1 MRYWIIGILLVLVL
15 AACSSPVAPPLEP
28 SEAGSPQAQPTP
40 EPTEVIS
47 PPVEPTSEPTSG
59 SAAPLLDEEIIHM
72 HPSEVDNTTLPIT
85 AVEDLHR
92 TGRPQDYDINTYR
105 LVVEGLVESPLSLSY
120 EDLLSRPQASEL
132 VLLICRGVFSD
143 NAVWTGTPLKPIL
156 EEAGISSR
164 ASHVRFV
171 AGDEY
176 TQTMPLE
183 EALAGG
189 VFLAYEVNGEPLPPE
204 HGYPIRLVVRHQ
216 YGSRWVKWLE
226 RIEILEEEPSP
237 EPHSLP
243 GHRRGSSEPR
253 FQA

>member
-1 MRYWIIGILLVLVL
+1 MRHWTIGILLALALV
-15 AACSSPVAPPLEP
+15 ACSTPVESPPESTAISSP
-28 SEAGSPQAQPTP
+28 SFEPTP
-40 EPTEVIS
+40 EPTEIDSAS
-47 PPVEPTSEPTSG
+47 PEPTPEPTREP
-59 SAAPLLDEEIIHM
+59 AASLLDEEIIHM

-105 LVVEGLVESPLSLSY
+105 LVVESLVEHPLSLSY

-132 VLLICRGVFSD
+132 VLLICRGVFWD

-237 EPHSLP
+237 EPDSLP

-253 FQA
+253 F